1 MTEEFN
7 PEKSHEENVK
17 VAIDNIIGQKTNL
30 RKKKQSGED
39 QKRVTFN
46 KIISSIVEI
55 EERTI
60 MIDETLSID
69 LNKYNQPFFDLVD
82 NFFKLVYNK
91 EQINLINFF
100 LYERY
105 APDGSIMELVSSTG
119 SVVNLNTADDLWFLL
134 KMYSIITLIKYFN
147 FHKYSK
153 NFKNFIK
160 IHRKI
165 IPQQIVSVS
174 LKIPYFLNN
183 QTYFFYNNI
192 LHLINLSF
200 ILSKLYVG

>member
-134 KMYSIITLIKYFN
+134 KMYSNEPK
-147 FHKYSK
+147 
-153 NFKNFIK
+153 
-160 IHRKI
+160 
-165 IPQQIVSVS
+165 
-174 LKIPYFLNN
+174 
-183 QTYFFYNNI
+183 
-192 LHLINLSF
+192 
-200 ILSKLYVG
+200 